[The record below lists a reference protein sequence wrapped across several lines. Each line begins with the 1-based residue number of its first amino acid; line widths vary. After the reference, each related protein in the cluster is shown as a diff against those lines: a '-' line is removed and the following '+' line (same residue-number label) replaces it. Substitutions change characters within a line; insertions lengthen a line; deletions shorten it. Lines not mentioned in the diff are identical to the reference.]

1 MRYHPEI
8 MRLVAI
14 VISLAFALPSAAA
27 ASQTAAAGRMI
38 NAATQLPDTTYQ
50 VVVNQVQDATHI
62 LVRFQSG
69 AQSGA
74 ETVLTAGRPTMTFTT
89 VHPGDTLMLS
99 TEKGTVLVFKDVTAA
114 QTALPAPAASP

>member
-1 MRYHPEI
+1 

-14 VISLAFALPSAAA
+14 IIAWALALPVAAA
-27 ASQTAAAGRMI
+27 ASQTATAGRLL

-62 LVRFQSG
+62 LVKFQNG
-69 AQSGA
+69 DQA
-74 ETVLTAGRPTMTFTT
+74 VLTAGRPTMTFTT

-114 QTALPAPAASP
+114 QMAPPAPAASP